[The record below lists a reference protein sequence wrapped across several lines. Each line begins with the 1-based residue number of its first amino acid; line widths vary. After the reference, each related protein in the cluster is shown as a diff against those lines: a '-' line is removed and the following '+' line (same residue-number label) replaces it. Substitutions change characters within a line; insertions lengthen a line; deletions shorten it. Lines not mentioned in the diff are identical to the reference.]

1 MSIYKY
7 VSSERIDI
15 LKNAYI
21 RFTQPAAFN
30 DPFESFPY
38 FKTIVP
44 ENDIDDFLHKREW
57 DRNELEKMLKESWQ
71 KQLQK
76 CPGVNIPFD
85 LVKDQLKVMME
96 QSKPFIADLFKGL
109 ITMREPFYR
118 KMALNAV
125 IQAMNKEI
133 GILCLTE
140 KRDNLLMWAHYSSNH
155 TGFVIEFNKNHS
167 FFDQRT
173 EENEIRR
180 HLKKVR
186 YSLKRP
192 EVILLDPSLSNKE
205 NIDRW
210 IKDIFWVKSKHWE
223 YEQEWRMI
231 QTLRDCQKII
241 HSTPND
247 IYLFPIPKDCITSII
262 LGCRISNDD
271 KQAIFSF
278 IKSDREYAHVKLIE
292 SIMDEREYKLNFIDF

>member
-1 MSIYKY
+1 MPICKY

-15 LKNAYI
+15 LKNAHI

-38 FKTIVP
+38 FKTIAP
-44 ENDIDDFLHKREW
+44 ENDIDDFLRKYEW
-57 DRNELEKMLKESWQ
+57 GGNELEKMLEESRQ

-76 CPGVNIPFD
+76 YPGVNIPFD
-85 LVKDQLKVMME
+85 RVKGQLKAMME
-96 QSKPFIADLFKGL
+96 QSKPFITNLFKGL
-109 ITMREPFYR
+109 MTMRGPFHR
-118 KMALNAV
+118 KMTLNAL
-125 IQAMNKEI
+125 IHAMNKEI
-133 GILCLTE
+133 GILCFTE
-140 KRDNLLMWAHYSSNH
+140 KRDNLLMWAHHSSNH
-155 TGFVIEFNKNHS
+155 TGFVVEFNENYS

-173 EENEIRR
+173 KENEIRR

-192 EVILLDPSLSNKE
+192 EVILLDLSLSNEE

-231 QTLRDCQKII
+231 YTLRDCQKII
-241 HSTPND
+241 PSNPHD
-247 IYLFPIPKDCITSII
+247 IYLFPIPKDCITGVI

-271 KQAIFSF
+271 KQAILSLV
-278 IKSDREYAHVKLIE
+278 KSDREYSHVKLIE
-292 SIMDEREYKLNFIDF
+292 SIMDEREYIDI